1 MDLKVNH
8 KLYTL
13 DIDSYTPL
21 LWVLRESLKL
31 NGTKFGCGKGSCGAC
46 TVHVGGVPMHS
57 CLLPVGEVG
66 DREVI
71 TIEGLEGALGDRL
84 KQMWIEEDVP
94 QCGYCQPG
102 QIMTAAGLLIK
113 FPRPTED
120 QIDAW
125 MSGVLCRCGTY
136 ERIKRAIRR
145 AAEDT

>member
-1 MDLKVNH
+1 MDLKVNR
-8 KLYTL
+8 KLYVL
-13 DIDSYTPL
+13 DIDSDTPL

-31 NGTKFGCGKGSCGAC
+31 TGTKFCCGIGSCGAC
-46 TVHVGGVPMHS
+46 TVHVGGVPTRS

-66 DREVI
+66 NREVI
-71 TIEGLEGALGDRL
+71 TIEGLEGAVGERL

-102 QIMTAAGLLIK
+102 QIMTAAGLLLR

-120 QIDAW
+120 EIDAW

-145 AAEDT
+145 SAEDS